1 VAYVDDKAWKYLL
14 RGHCAVTIAM
24 RGPWGCKGDEDMA
37 KPLPAKFIVLMDTDG
52 DQQGKADLVKLCGVH
67 QRQHP
72 SPQYRAALTKIA
84 ALSDKLALRGRS
96 VDVHIPVQ
104 FHASSCMNTSEQRVV
119 AALTEI
125 QRQEKIIKA
134 EWEAYQQTTKEEPV
148 RSALMRYTFVL
159 EPMILDL
166 SGCTITELVWRNWCA
181 RTSGRRR
188 CP

>member
-1 VAYVDDKAWKYLL
+1 MFQLKLQNVREALALLTAVAYVDDKAWKYLL

-52 DQQGKADLVKLCGVH
+52 DQQGKADLVELCGVR

-72 SPQYRAALTKIA
+72 SPQYLAALAKIA
-84 ALSDKLALRGRS
+84 TLDDKLALRGP
-96 VDVHIPVQ
+96 VDVQIPVQ
-104 FHASSCMNTSEQRVV
+104 VHASSCMNTAEQFIV

-148 RSALMRYTFVL
+148 
-159 EPMILDL
+159 
-166 SGCTITELVWRNWCA
+166 
-181 RTSGRRR
+181 
-188 CP
+188 